1 MTIFKVFIIKGVEK
15 KLAFCASFQ
24 SEFRK
29 NSQKACGRWAGPC
42 FSIFNFVPNLRS
54 QLSKEGAKVVAEA
67 EKRKATRPPLAS
79 LENFSNGGRNTTLV
93 RRNLSNEAIL
103 NQLNN

>member
-1 MTIFKVFIIKGVEK
+1 MLRFNQSSEK
-15 KLAFCASFQ
+15 TVRRPVDGGQ
-24 SEFRK
+24 
-29 NSQKACGRWAGPC
+29 PPV

-79 LENFSNGGRNTTLV
+79 LENFSNGGRNTTHV

-103 NQLNN
+103 NQLNMSSRENTPVKTPRRVI